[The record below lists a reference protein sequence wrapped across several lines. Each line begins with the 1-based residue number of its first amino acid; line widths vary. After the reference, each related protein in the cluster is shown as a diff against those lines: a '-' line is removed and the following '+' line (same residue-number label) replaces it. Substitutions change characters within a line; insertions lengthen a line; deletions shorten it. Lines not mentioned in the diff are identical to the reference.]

1 MDGKPAVNL
10 EVVLDRCRPGP
21 GQRPNILQTLLAVQE
36 VLGHVPVNAV
46 GEIARRLEVTDADVA
61 GVLSYYPDLR
71 TNQTG
76 RHLIRLCMG
85 ESCVANHCSRILREL
100 RDQLRVDVGE
110 TTPGNRFTLERVS
123 CVGNCA
129 VSPTVIIDDDLYGRM
144 IPSQVSTMLE
154 NYK

>member
-1 MDGKPAVNL
+1 MDGKSAVSL

-21 GQRPNILQTLLAVQE
+21 GQQPNILQTLLAVQE
-36 VLGHVPVNAV
+36 ALGHVPLNVV
-46 GEIARRLEVTDADVA
+46 GEIARGLEVTEADVA
-61 GVLSYYPDLR
+61 GVLSYYPGLR
-71 TNQTG
+71 THLTG
-76 RHLIRLCMG
+76 RHLIRICMG

-110 TTPGNRFTLERVS
+110 TTPGNRFTLEKVY

-144 IPSQVSTMLE
+144 IPSLVASLLDQ
-154 NYK
+154 YR